1 MTPGQPSIDFIV
13 KISKFCNLRC
23 TYCYEYDE
31 LGNKRRMSLEQLR
44 AFFEHIAATAA
55 AHGRVR
61 FIWHGGE
68 PLLIPLQVYEQIGR
82 LQREVFPPALTV
94 VNLVQTNLTVLTDAQ
109 LEFLRE
115 KRFFADGLGVS
126 FDVYGDQRIDIRGR
140 LRTETVLANL
150 QRLQDAGVHFGAITV
165 LARNTLP
172 KIVPIFRFFES
183 LGIGFR
189 LLPIYKSANPAQLDA
204 HALSLAEITGALK
217 AVFDAWWVSERPT
230 PVHPL
235 DEYLRY
241 ATAVVSGAP
250 KKYHDPEVGERSFL
264 VDTDGSTYGQAN
276 SYEPGYS
283 YGNVFEQDFGELLA
297 SATRQRAVDES
308 RSRIERHCA
317 SCPYHG
323 HCPGGFV
330 AEASAEQRRALE
342 HGGCQVREVVAHI
355 VQRLAAVPR
364 PPQPQPAETTAA

>member
-1 MTPGQPSIDFIV
+1 MTSAGPSIDFIV

-68 PLLIPLQVYEQIGR
+68 PLLIPLQVYENIGR
-82 LQREVFPPALTV
+82 LQREVFPPTLTV

-109 LEFLRE
+109 LEFLRD
-115 KRFFADGLGVS
+115 KRFFSEGLGVS

-150 QRLQDAGVHFGAITV
+150 QRLQDAGIRFGAITV

-172 KIVPIFRFFES
+172 KIVPIFRFFET
-183 LGIGFR
+183 LGVGFR
-189 LLPIYKSANPAQLDA
+189 LLPIYKSANAVQLDA
-204 HALSLAEITGALK
+204 HALSFAEITGALK
-217 AVFDAWWVSERPT
+217 AVFDAWWVSERAT
-230 PVHPL
+230 PVQPL
-235 DEYLRY
+235 GEYLRY
-241 ATAVVSGAP
+241 ASAVVGGAP
-250 KKYHDPEVGERSFL
+250 KTLHDPASGERSFI
-264 VDTDGSTYGQAN
+264 VDTDGSAYGQAN
-276 SYEPGYS
+276 SYEPGYA
-283 YGNVFEQDFGELLA
+283 YGNVFGQDFGELLA
-297 SATRQRAVDES
+297 SAARQRAVDES
-308 RSRIERHCA
+308 RRRLDRHCA

-330 AEASAEQRRALE
+330 AEASAEQRRALD
-342 HGGCQVREVVAHI
+342 HDGCQVRELIGHI
-355 VQRLAAVPR
+355 VHRLAAVPR
-364 PPQPQPAETTAA
+364 PLPQAAEAAAA